1 MPKVQMLRVVNP
13 RRPKSRAAA
22 KSFSKRRT
30 AVKRRARRNPLAGG
44 GELLLMTN
52 PKRKQRRSNSSS
64 RRRRSNPFGFKTKR
78 RSSHRRRSNPIV
90 ARSSRRRR
98 RNPAI
103 AGATVTDLLK
113 IGGSAAV
120 GGVATRSLTQMVLQ
134 ANNTGWTGYAAN
146 FAAAL
151 GLAYL
156 GGKFVGD
163 KVGLGLAAGGI
174 SATVMRIWQEK
185 VSLTSPNTLS
195 GMGDMDFSGDGLG
208 EYVNTPFSM
217 PSVSKL
223 IGGNYIVQQP
233 PWPQA
238 APPAAVPQKA
248 AASLGAPRRVE
259 RWLPR

>member
-1 MPKVQMLRVVNP
+1 MPKIQMLRVVNP
-13 RRPKSRAAA
+13 RRTSKRV
-22 KSFSKRRT
+22 SKRR
-30 AVKRRARRNPLAGG
+30 ASAKKRSGRRNPLMGG

-52 PKRKQRRSNSSS
+52 PKRKRSRRANSSA
-64 RRRRSNPFGFKTKR
+64 RRRRSNPFAFKSKR

-98 RNPAI
+98 RNPSI
-103 AGATVTDLLK
+103 AGASTVDLLK
-113 IGGSAAV
+113 IGASAAV

-146 FAAAL
+146 FAVAL

-163 KVGLGLAAGGI
+163 KVGLGIGAGGI

-185 VSLTSPNTLS
+185 VSLTSPNALS
-195 GMGDMDFSGDGLG
+195 GLGDMDFSGDGLG
-208 EYVNTPFSM
+208 EYVQTPFSV

-223 IGGNYIVQQP
+223 TNGNYIVQQP

-238 APPAAVPQKA
+238 ALPAPAQPKS

-259 RWLPR
+259 RWMPR